1 MNKLFN
7 SLPFFVKIAWI
18 AIKCTIVLFAIFQA
32 TNVTV
37 LYQGF

>member
-1 MNKLFN
+1 MNNLFEKM
-7 SLPFFVKIAWI
+7 PTIIKIIWLALKC
-18 AIKCTIVLFAIFQA
+18 AIVIFAIFQA

>member
-1 MNKLFN
+1 MTQLFEKMLDPVKLVW
-7 SLPFFVKIAWI
+7 LG
-18 AIKCTIVLFAIFQA
+18 IKLAIVLFAIFQA

>member
-1 MNKLFN
+1 MKN
-7 SLPFFVKIAWI
+7 SILKDIATILWMAVKIA
-18 AIKCTIVLFAIFQA
+18 IVIFAIFQA

>member
-1 MNKLFN
+1 MNNVFEKM
-7 SLPFFVKIAWI
+7 PIAVKIIWI
-18 AIKCTIVLFAIFQA
+18 AIKCAIVIFAIFQA

>member
-1 MNKLFN
+1 MNELLRDVFRVLWLVIKLA
-7 SLPFFVKIAWI
+7 V
-18 AIKCTIVLFAIFQA
+18 VLFAIFIA

>member
-1 MNKLFN
+1 MHIFEKMPDAVKL
-7 SLPFFVKIAWI
+7 LWLAVKTAV
-18 AIKCTIVLFAIFQA
+18 VLFAIFQA